1 MRIAIQG
8 IKGSFHEQAAQEFF
22 ADQNYNL
29 VESITFRDVFSAVE
43 SSAADYGI
51 VAVENSLHGSIN
63 PVYRLLASQE
73 LHVIGEVR
81 LQVNLFL
88 IAHQVINLNK
98 LNRPDAEILSQR
110 EALNQCEKW
119 FANNLPNARLAETN
133 DTAAAV
139 RQVIAKK
146 DNFCVAVG
154 SKPAAKLYSGAII
167 AGPINDEVH
176 NYTRFFVITK
186 NVLVNSDSNR
196 TSIILKESTDDR
208 AGSLYEAL
216 GVFAKYN
223 VNLSKI
229 DSHTLP
235 GHKRRYSF
243 YIDFDESANSR
254 VGRQVLNDLNRQPWD
269 IKILGSYRI
278 AKH

>member
-29 VESITFRDVFSAVE
+29 VESITFSDVFSAVE
-43 SSAADYGI
+43 NGVADYGI
-51 VAVENSLHGSIN
+51 VAVENTLHGSIN

-81 LQVNLFL
+81 LQINLFL
-88 IAHQVINLNK
+88 IAHHVINLNK
-98 LNRPDAEILSQR
+98 LNLSETEILSQR

-119 FANNLPNARLAETN
+119 FANNLPKARLAETN

-139 RQVIAKK
+139 RQVIANK
-146 DNFCVAVG
+146 DKFCVAVG
-154 SKPAAKLYSGAII
+154 SKQAAKLYSGAII

-235 GHKRRYSF
+235 GHRRRYSF

-254 VGRQVLNDLNRQPWD
+254 VGRQVLNDLNKQPWD
-269 IKILGSYRI
+269 IRILGSYRI
-278 AKH
+278 SKH